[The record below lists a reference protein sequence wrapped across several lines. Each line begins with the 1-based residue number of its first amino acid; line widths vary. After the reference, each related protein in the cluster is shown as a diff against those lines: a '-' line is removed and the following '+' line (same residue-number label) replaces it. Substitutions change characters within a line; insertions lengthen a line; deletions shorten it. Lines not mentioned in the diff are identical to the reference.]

1 MNGTWCSHLVTVYY
15 TNNNGLFTYQI
26 KCSSARFT
34 MTTTK
39 GGNSNLDMLL
49 HDKELSVNNE
59 FSSVVYFI
67 KRGNPII

>member
-26 KCSSARFT
+26 KSSSARF
-34 MTTTK
+34 K

-59 FSSVVYFI
+59 FSSIVYFI